1 MPRFSIAFRW
11 MVAATCLILVGCDP
25 GHKET
30 VRTKKDDDPMAWPS
44 SVVGKE
50 EKDDSPAATE
60 KGGIFGGKR
69 LQGGLD
75 DTSRD
80 IEKSLGVN

>member
-1 MPRFSIAFRW
+1 MPRFAISLRW
-11 MVAATCLILVGCDP
+11 SVVGICLIQGGCDP
-25 GHKET
+25 GHKEA

-44 SVVGKE
+44 SVVSRE
-50 EKDDSPAATE
+50 EKEDSPAAAE

>member
-1 MPRFSIAFRW
+1 MPRFSISFRW
-11 MVAATCLILVGCDP
+11 MVLGMSLVVVGCDP
-25 GHKET
+25 SHKET
-30 VRTKKDDDPMAWPS
+30 VRSKKTDDPMAWPTS
-44 SVVGKE
+44 SVSRE

-60 KGGIFGGKR
+60 KSGIFGGKR

>member
-1 MPRFSIAFRW
+1 MPQIPIGLRRMIFG
-11 MVAATCLILVGCDP
+11 VGLVLGGCDP
-25 GHKET
+25 GHKEA
-30 VRTKKDDDPMAWPS
+30 VRDKKADDPMSWS
-44 SVVGKE
+44 SSPIAHDD
-50 EKDDSPAATE
+50 KDEAAAAD

-80 IEKSLGVN
+80 IEKSLGVH